1 MKSNERKHDFEK
13 LGILYALA
21 LSGIAASIIVSQLFI
36 QRYLVKQENDSRII
50 NIAGRQRMLSQQI
63 SKLALQIGNTTDPK
77 QRRLYVQELDE
88 AVSLWQQSH
97 RALQHGDTAMQIQID
112 NSPTIDSMFQSLSPK
127 HEVMANSAQ
136 QIINRLQSQPATDA
150 DTLQA
155 SINTILANEALFLG
169 EMDTIVFQYDQEAR
183 ARVFYLEEVELLLLG
198 VSLLIILFELLFIF
212 RPTARQIRYT
222 ISELTQSEKRA
233 KGMAQE
239 LGILYNS
246 LEASYQELAEV
257 DPIEE
262 PPTLYAKTDPEGWFT
277 FVSDVF
283 DRDLEYRVFE
293 RHENFFSWLKQE
305 GYSEEQ
311 VENIQYRVTSG
322 NTWVGEIKA
331 TSESGDFIW
340 LLVHI
345 VPSLN
350 AQQKTETLN
359 MICSNKTEL
368 KEAQAR
374 SHEITRE
381 KIDKKVKEQRFR
393 SSLILEGQEE
403 ERRRI
408 SRDIH
413 DGIGQLLT
421 ALKFKVE
428 AINLAPNV
436 PERETE
442 VHEAQSLLNHI
453 IREVRRVSFNLNPS
467 ALNDYGLIPATKRFC
482 TEASRLSDK
491 HIIFENQTGFINRLE
506 KNVETN
512 LYRIIQESVNNA
524 IKYSE
529 AAEIKVTFS
538 HNAHY
543 LNVAIEDNG
552 IGFAY
557 HQYAQQSAPISKNGS
572 GLGIFNIRERASFI
586 NATLNIQS
594 AEGKGTQI
602 NIHLP
607 INERINGAYQS
618 HTS

>member
-1 MKSNERKHDFEK
+1 MKSNERKHGFEK

-21 LSGIAASIIVSQLFI
+21 LFGIAISIIISQLYI
-36 QRYLVKQENDSRII
+36 QRYLAKQENDSRII
-50 NIAGRQRMLSQQI
+50 NIAGRQRMLSQKI
-63 SKLALQIGNTTDPK
+63 SKLALQIGVATTPN
-77 QRRLYVQELDE
+77 QQQVYARPLNE
-88 AVSLWQQSH
+88 ALSLWQQSY
-97 RALQHGDTAMQIQID
+97 RGLRYGDAELQIQVD
-112 NSPTIDSMFQSLSPK
+112 NSVIIDSMFEVLSPK
-127 HEVMANSAQ
+127 YEIIAQ
-136 QIINRLQSQPATDA
+136 NAQKIVQQLQSPATADS
-150 DTLQA
+150 DTLQT
-155 SINTILANEALFLG
+155 SIDKILANESLFLA
-169 EMDTIVFQYDQEAR
+169 EMDDIVFQYDKEAR
-183 ARVFYLEEVELLLLG
+183 ERVFYLEEIELLLLG

-212 RPTARQIRYT
+212 RPTARQIRRT
-222 ISELTQSEKRA
+222 VSELTQSEKLA

-257 DPIEE
+257 DPVEE
-262 PPTLYAKTDPEGWFT
+262 PPTLYAKTDPEGQFT

-283 DRDLEYRVFE
+283 SNDLEYNVFD
-293 RHENFFSWLKQE
+293 RNNNLFYWLVQE
-305 GYSEEQ
+305 GYSPEQ
-311 VENIQYRVTSG
+311 VENIKHRVTHG
-322 NTWVGEIKA
+322 NMWIGEIKA

-340 LLVHI
+340 LFVHI
-345 VPSLN
+345 VPTLN
-350 AQQKTETLN
+350 AQQQPETLN

-436 PERETE
+436 PEREAE
-442 VHEAQSLLNHI
+442 VQEAQSLLNHI

-491 HIIFENQTGFINRLE
+491 QIIFDNQTSFINRLE

-529 AAEIKVTFS
+529 ASEIKVIFS
-538 HNAHY
+538 HNIHY
-543 LNVAIEDNG
+543 LNVAISDNG

-557 HQYAQQSAPISKNGS
+557 QQYAQREAPTSKNGS

-586 NATLNIQS
+586 NATLDIQS
-594 AEGKGTQI
+594 AVGEGTQI

-607 INERINGAYQS
+607 INERINGSYQN
-618 HTS
+618 HTG